1 MKDIK
6 SEAQDCKV
14 QVLVCTN
21 ERPEGKSCCHK
32 FGGQDF
38 YLALKKR
45 IKEAGLYDTHWV
57 TRTGCLGFCNDV
69 GTAVAIYRNGKPTLW
84 YNEVT
89 ASDMDSLWQEI
100 VRE

>member
-6 SEAQDCKV
+6 SQAQDCKV

-21 ERPEGKSCCHK
+21 ERPGGKSCCHK
-32 FGGQDF
+32 FGGQEF
-38 YLALKKR
+38 YLALKNRLKQ
-45 IKEAGLYDTHWV
+45 EGLYDTHWV

-69 GTAVAIYRNGKPTLW
+69 GTAVAIYRQNEPTQW
-84 YNEVT
+84 FNEVT
-89 ASDMDSLWQEI
+89 AEDMDSLWKEI